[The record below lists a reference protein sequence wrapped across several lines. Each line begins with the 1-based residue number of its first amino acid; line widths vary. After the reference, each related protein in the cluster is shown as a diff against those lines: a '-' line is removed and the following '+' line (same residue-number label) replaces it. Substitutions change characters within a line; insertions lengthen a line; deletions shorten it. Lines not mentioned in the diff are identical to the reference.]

1 MNRGAR
7 ILLIDDDG
15 SLTTL
20 LRRILAREGYK
31 VELVQDLPGH
41 ARPEIDPP
49 IASRQA
55 VRNPSTFDTPAFLVP
70 DHLQSNLSV
79 KVTTR

>member
-7 ILLIDDDG
+7 ILLIDDDR
-15 SLTTL
+15 SITTL
-20 LRRILAREGYK
+20 LRRILAREGHK
-31 VELVQDLPGH
+31 VELVQDLPGLGL
-41 ARPEIDPP
+41 IPP